1 MLSVIIATRESE
13 RELVRTLAVL
23 VPGAAAGL
31 VREVIVADS
40 GSRDATTDVADLAG
54 CHVLVGAGSAGMRLK
69 AAAATARASWLM
81 FLRPGVVMD
90 TTWIDDAARFI
101 EEEAEG
107 SRAAVFRPTR
117 NTMQPVL
124 IEILALLRGALRARP
139 DPAQGLLIAKGLYD
153 SLGGHRDGADAEHD
167 MLRRLGRRR
176 IATLRSGAIP
186 PGK

>member
-1 MLSVIIATRESE
+1 MLSVIIATSESE

-23 VPGAAAGL
+23 VSGAAAGL
-31 VREVIVADS
+31 VREVIVADA
-40 GSRDATTDVADLAG
+40 GSRDATADVGDAAG
-54 CHVLVGAGSAGMRLK
+54 CRLLVGSGPAGARLK
-69 AAAATARASWLM
+69 SAAATARAGWLM

-101 EEEAEG
+101 EEEDG

-124 IEILALLRGALRARP
+124 LEILSLLRGALRARP
-139 DPAQGLLIAKGLYD
+139 DPQQGLLIAKSLYD

-167 MLRRLGRRR
+167 LLRRLGGRR
-176 IATLRSGAIP
+176 IATLRSGATG